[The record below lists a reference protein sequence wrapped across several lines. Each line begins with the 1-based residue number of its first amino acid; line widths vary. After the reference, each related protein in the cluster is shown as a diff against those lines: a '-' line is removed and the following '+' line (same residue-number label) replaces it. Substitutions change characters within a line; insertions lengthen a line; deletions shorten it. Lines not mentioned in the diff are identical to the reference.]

1 MKTVHELW
9 VSNAMKMPFGDIT
22 LDSVSPPIV
31 LAVVRTKS
39 DRVRTVHYRAADV
52 AGLVEVLHN
61 SGYSHMNRDV
71 IKTVMKIASAL
82 KLDMSECLSVLFNAH
97 PYRFPG
103 LIAGVIVRSDEVERN
118 TFATYSFN
126 ILSAVRYL
134 MILSEIENNM
144 ADPNWFRVN
153 RPSVSDMLKSVIDV
167 YRSVYDMPR
176 VRVVERYAYSDL
188 YMTDDEIEAVRDS
201 IMISR
206 RLIVDSIHGMLM
218 RSMAI
223 ADMYD
228 SDDMRS
234 VIKMLVE

>member
-9 VSNAMKMPFGDIT
+9 VSNALKMPFGEIT
-22 LDSVSPPIV
+22 LDSISPPIV
-31 LAVVRTKS
+31 LAVVRTKNE
-39 DRVRTVHYRAADV
+39 RIRTVHYRAADV

-61 SGYSHMNRDV
+61 SGYAHMNRDV
-71 IKTVMKIASAL
+71 IKVVMRIASAL
-82 KLDMSECLSVLFNAH
+82 KVDVPECLSTLFNTH

-103 LIAGVIVRSDEVERN
+103 TIAGVIVGSDEVERN

-126 ILSAVRYL
+126 ILSAVKYL
-134 MILSEIENNM
+134 TVLSEIENVT
-144 ADPNWFRVN
+144 DLNWFRTN
-153 RPSVSDMLKSVIDV
+153 RPSVSNMLKSVMDV

-176 VRVVERYAYSDL
+176 VRVVERYTYSDL

-201 IMISR
+201 VMISR

-234 VIKMLVE
+234 VINMLVE